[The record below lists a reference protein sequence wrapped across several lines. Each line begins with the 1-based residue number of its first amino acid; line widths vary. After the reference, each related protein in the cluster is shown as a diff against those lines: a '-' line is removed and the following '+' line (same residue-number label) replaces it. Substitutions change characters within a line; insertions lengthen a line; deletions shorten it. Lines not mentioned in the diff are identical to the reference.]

1 LLKGGDVKGH
11 NPNVGQEGVLLE
23 HDQITIFLVA
33 QWWRAESKEER
44 KKKKKKEKNGRL
56 KKIEKIEFEI
66 IQNDGLWGGSRSPL
80 SSMWKMGGLRS
91 LWDEFQ

>member
-1 LLKGGDVKGH
+1 MNMIRSL
-11 NPNVGQEGVLLE
+11 
-23 HDQITIFLVA
+23 FF
-33 QWWRAESKEER
+33 WWRNGGVQNPKKKE